1 MLPKILSMTFYNS
14 TPPFDKFLVISR
26 VNICSQQKLMQIA
39 EHKRGDKMTNIGI
52 VRKVDSLGR
61 VTLPKEF
68 RRIFQMKSNEYIEIT
83 ATEQGI
89 LLRNPDIEVKR
100 ITKEKEN

>member
-1 MLPKILSMTFYNS
+1 
-14 TPPFDKFLVISR
+14 
-26 VNICSQQKLMQIA
+26 
-39 EHKRGDKMTNIGI
+39 MTNIGI

-68 RRIFQMKSNEYIEIT
+68 RRIFRMNSNEYIEIT

-100 ITKEKEN
+100 IEKEKDNCL